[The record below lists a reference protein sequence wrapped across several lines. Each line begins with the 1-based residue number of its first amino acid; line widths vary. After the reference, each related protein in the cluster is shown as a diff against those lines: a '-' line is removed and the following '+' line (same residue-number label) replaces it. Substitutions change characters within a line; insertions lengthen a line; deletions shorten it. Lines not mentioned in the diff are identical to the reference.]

1 MLPQP
6 EGVAYPSC
14 RLGYSLAQQLEALRA
29 YCERE
34 GYEVLEEVSDPGQSG
49 ASLERPGMDRVRD
62 LVAAGGISVVL
73 AQDCD
78 RFAREPAYHYLL
90 RREFEERG
98 TKIRALNDR
107 GDDSPEGELT
117 DGILDQLAKYERAKI
132 AERTRRGKLRR
143 AREGKIVPTHTPD
156 YGFRYNDAR
165 DNYVVHKEEM
175 AVVRRIFRMIGVEG
189 TTMHAVKKTFEREG
203 VPAPSGG
210 SRWDRTFFRSCI
222 LDDVYRPH
230 SLEEIEQLIPPELA
244 SRLDPSA
251 SYGIWWFNRRRRH
264 RTRVAEDG
272 PNGKSY
278 RWRSATVLKPR
289 GERIAVPVPDSG
301 IPREWVDAAREAIS
315 DNQRPSSN
323 GRRFWELSGR
333 VLFCGGCG
341 RSMTTAAVRG
351 NGGRSERLYFYYRCH
366 SRHNEGSSAS
376 EQAKSYRAEEVE
388 AQVWEAISRL
398 FTDSERL
405 RADLE
410 RMIDLEREGMRGD
423 PESEAKAWCDKLAEA
438 DRKRSG
444 FQDMAADGLI
454 TFDELRGKLATL
466 EETRA
471 VAEREL
477 DGLRH
482 RCEHLDSLERNKEA
496 VLENYA
502 ALAPKALDSLT
513 PEERHRLYKML
524 KLRVNV
530 DLDGSLEVSGALVD
544 DLAVC
549 QAEASL

>member
-1 MLPQP
+1 
-6 EGVAYPSC
+6 
-14 RLGYSLAQQLEALRA
+14 
-29 YCERE
+29 
-34 GYEVLEEVSDPGQSG
+34 
-49 ASLERPGMDRVRD
+49 
-62 LVAAGGISVVL
+62 
-73 AQDCD
+73 
-78 RFAREPAYHYLL
+78 
-90 RREFEERG
+90 
-98 TKIRALNDR
+98 
-107 GDDSPEGELT
+107 
-117 DGILDQLAKYERAKI
+117 
-132 AERTRRGKLRR
+132 
-143 AREGKIVPTHTPD
+143 
-156 YGFRYNDAR
+156 
-165 DNYVVHKEEM
+165 
-175 AVVRRIFRMIGVEG
+175 
-189 TTMHAVKKTFEREG
+189 
-203 VPAPSGG
+203 
-210 SRWDRTFFRSCI
+210 
-222 LDDVYRPH
+222 
-230 SLEEIEQLIPPELA
+230 
-244 SRLDPSA
+244 
-251 SYGIWWFNRRRRH
+251 
-264 RTRVAEDG
+264 
-272 PNGKSY
+272 
-278 RWRSATVLKPR
+278 
-289 GERIAVPVPDSG
+289 
-301 IPREWVDAAREAIS
+301 
-315 DNQRPSSN
+315 
-323 GRRFWELSGR
+323 
-333 VLFCGGCG
+333 
-341 RSMTTAAVRG
+341 MTTAAVRA

-366 SRHNEGSSAS
+366 SCHNEGSSAC